1 MEKQSKKDLNIMYKR
16 ILVPTDGT
24 PMSEKAVEG
33 AARFAKSLGASL
45 VLITVVEPYS
55 YTNLSE
61 YRPESI
67 EQYDER
73 VTAEAKDRLADAK
86 RRCDE
91 IGVPSTTLM
100 VKSFSPAEAIIE
112 QSKKHDCDVVF
123 MASHGRQGFAAVL
136 LGSET
141 QKVLTRTPRFPSWST
156 ADLTTPSGRPCGPS
170 RQLLYNFD
178 ATPAACRRLPID
190 WILIGT

>member
-67 EQYDER
+67 EQYDE
-73 VTAEAKDRLADAK
+73 
-86 RRCDE
+86 

-141 QKVLTRTPRFPSWST
+141 QKVLTQSQIPVMVYR
-156 ADLTTPSGRPCGPS
+156 
-170 RQLLYNFD
+170 
-178 ATPAACRRLPID
+178 
-190 WILIGT
+190 

>member
-1 MEKQSKKDLNIMYKR
+1 MYKR
-16 ILVPTDGT
+16 ILVPTDGSE
-24 PMSEKAVEG
+24 MSGKALDA
-33 AARFAKSLGASL
+33 AARFAKPLGASL
-45 VLITVVEPYS
+45 VIVNVVEPYS

-73 VTAEAKDRLADAK
+73 VSAEAEDLLANCK

-91 IGVPSTTLM
+91 LGVAAKTVM
-100 VKSFSPAEAIIE
+100 VKSFSPADAIIE
-112 QSKKHDCDVVF
+112 QSKKNDCDIVF

-141 QKVLTRTPRFPSWST
+141 QKVLTHST
-156 ADLTTPSGRPCGPS
+156 IPVMVYR
-170 RQLLYNFD
+170 
-178 ATPAACRRLPID
+178 
-190 WILIGT
+190 